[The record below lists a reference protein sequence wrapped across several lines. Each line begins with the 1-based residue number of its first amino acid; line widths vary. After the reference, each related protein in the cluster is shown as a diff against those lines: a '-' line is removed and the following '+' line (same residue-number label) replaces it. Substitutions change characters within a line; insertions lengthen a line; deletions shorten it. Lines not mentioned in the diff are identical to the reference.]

1 MHISSA
7 VVACALVL
15 GAAPFAG
22 GHRSAK
28 ALPETFTAFAVDMNR
43 AASTTTVDMR
53 IERWSS
59 DAERDRLLEVLRQQ
73 KDPDRATR
81 DLLRGLQEL
90 PRVGSIRTPN
100 SVAWDL
106 RYAREQPLEDGAR
119 QIVLATADRC
129 LGSEQPGAHA

>member
-43 AASTTTVDMR
+43 AASTTVDMR

-73 KDPDRATR
+73 
-81 DLLRGLQEL
+81 
-90 PRVGSIRTPN
+90 
-100 SVAWDL
+100 
-106 RYAREQPLEDGAR
+106 
-119 QIVLATADRC
+119 
-129 LGSEQPGAHA
+129 